1 MSGIN
6 KCRRCGKEVGIITWG
21 IYRKVL
27 VDMEVCMVVPDAD
40 GEIFVRID
48 GSKMRGKIA
57 PMDLEHAKEPA
68 EGVFRIHRCG
78 ADDDEV

>member
-27 VDMEVCMVVPDAD
+27 VDMEVFMVVPDAD
-40 GEIFVRID
+40 GEIYVRID
-48 GSKMRGKIA
+48 GSKLRGKVSA
-57 PMDLEHAKEPA
+57 EDLPERAEPA
-68 EGVFRIHRCG
+68 YRPHRCRG
-78 ADDDEV
+78 ANDDV

>member
-48 GSKMRGKIA
+48 GSKLRGKVSWE
-57 PMDLEHAKEPA
+57 DLQERAEPA
-68 EGVFRIHRCG
+68 YRPHRCRG
-78 ADDDEV
+78 ANDDV

>member
-27 VDMEVCMVVPDAD
+27 VDMEVFMVTADPD

-48 GSKMRGKIA
+48 GSKVRGKVSA
-57 PMDLEHAKEPA
+57 EELPERVEPA
-68 EGVFRIHRCG
+68 YRPHRCRG
-78 ADDDEV
+78 ANDDV

>member
-27 VDMEVCMVVPDAD
+27 VDMEVFMVVADPD

-48 GSKMRGKIA
+48 GSKVRGKVSA
-57 PMDLEHAKEPA
+57 EELTERAEPA
-68 EGVFRIHRCG
+68 YRPHRCRG
-78 ADDDEV
+78 ANDDV